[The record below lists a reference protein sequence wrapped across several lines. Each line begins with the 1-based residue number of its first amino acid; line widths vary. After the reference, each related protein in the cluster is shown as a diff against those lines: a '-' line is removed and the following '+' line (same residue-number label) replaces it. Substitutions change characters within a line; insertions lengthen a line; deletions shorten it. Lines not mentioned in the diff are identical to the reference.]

1 MSSSN
6 IEILFD
12 KKVKPAD
19 REQVEKYIGRL
30 ADANLPVVLS
40 PEHLQQILRV
50 RVEQFYAI
58 SQSPDLYYREYYAR
72 KNNGGRRK
80 ISAPL
85 PLLLF
90 LQKWVL
96 KNILELQPVHPAAK
110 AYLKKSSI
118 KQNARFH
125 RKQNQLFKSDVKD
138 FFGSISSNW
147 VYQYFLGLGYSK
159 AVSML
164 FTAICCKSN
173 CLPQGAAT
181 SGYLSNIFM
190 HNFDEALLTYCSG
203 DKLRYTRYADDIAIS
218 GAAIDRS
225 ELTKLVEK
233 ELRKRNLKIH
243 SGKTRLL
250 ESHQRQKVTGVVVNE
265 KLGPGKDYLRALRK
279 DLYYIEKYGIYGHAR
294 RTGWSS
300 PTSCLNNVYGR
311 LTHALFLLGTDQR
324 LQQMKKDLETVF
336 EDIDL

>member
-1 MSSSN
+1 MSPSD
-6 IEILFD
+6 IEIVFD
-12 KKVKPAD
+12 QKVKPGD
-19 REQVEKYIGRL
+19 RDLVQRYIGRL
-30 ADANLPVVLS
+30 TEAGLPVVLS

-125 RKQNQLFKSDVKD
+125 RKQNVVFKSDVKD

-147 VYQYFLGLGYSK
+147 VYDFFLSLGYSK

-190 HNFDEALLTYCSG
+190 HGFDEALLAYCNAH
-203 DKLRYTRYADDIAIS
+203 KLRYTRYPDDIAIS
-218 GAAIDRS
+218 GAAVDLS

-233 ELRKRNLKIH
+233 ELRGRNLKIN

-250 ESHQRQKVTGVVVNE
+250 ASHHRQRVTGVVVN
-265 KLGPGKDYLRALRK
+265 KRLGPGRDYLRALRK

-300 PTSCLNNVYGR
+300 PTACLNNVYGR
-311 LTHALFLLGTDQR
+311 LTHALFLLGKDQD
-324 LQQMKKDLETVF
+324 LEQKKKDLETVF